1 LTDYSLAL
9 MYKYMNL
16 RQPSKTYLANR
27 LRLAVAAWRDSQYQG
42 ATPTTRR
49 LLQYWFSED
58 HIAFGEPFSY
68 WTCQREAIETL
79 IYAYEVL
86 KKRNFIDLAR
96 DFGDGPIMGYDPSFD
111 QYPLYAFKMAT
122 GSGKTYVM
130 ALCMVWQ
137 YFNRQYEKTED
148 YTSKFLLIAGEKNV
162 IYDRLCRDYVK
173 NKENDNRSIFEN
185 LPLIPPEWEDDF
197 NLTVIT
203 KEDPIHTV
211 PEGVLFL
218 TNIQQLEKREGK
230 GQETE
235 EYVDGLMA
243 LPQVRNVRDI
253 YQENRIREVLALC
266 PNIAI
271 LKDEAHHIYSVEK
284 EWKKIL
290 LNLHKKL
297 QKDHG
302 RGINMELDFSATPR
316 NENGALFPWVIS
328 DFTLREAIEQN
339 IVKRPLRGIVKKAEE
354 IASNKAVE
362 RYRAWIDA
370 GIRRWREYHKALIPL
385 DKKPVIFFQCSSN
398 EEADEIAKYINS
410 LPDFK
415 DKTLL
420 IHTDSTGDIKKA
432 DLPEARNSAKTI
444 DKPENKYQAIV
455 STMMLNEGWD
465 VRNVNVIVGLRPYG
479 SKRNVLAEQVI
490 GRGLRKMF
498 PNEPAS
504 DDPNKSA
511 INILEVIGPP
521 GLTQIL
527 EELEQLE
534 GIKFAE
540 FEAGKDLSLTTI
552 FVNEKKLEY
561 DIELPVLS
569 PRIVIREFNADDLDI
584 DEVPLLG
591 VPLENKVLETEYV
604 AVDMLKGVEVVKR
617 TWDLPVPQDTKA
629 VIAYYTDMILKQ
641 LRING
646 AFATF
651 YPLVKQYV
659 CARLFETPVE
669 LEDPR
674 VLYALSSADTQKKM
688 VDAFVEAFKNITY
701 IEREPEP
708 TDTIKLSDTPPFV
721 WQMNVY
727 PANKCIFNYA
737 PCDNAFETDFAK
749 FLDQA
754 EDVKAFCKLPGKVGF
769 FIEYQDKDSNRRMY
783 FPDFIVLSTTGEYL
797 LVETKG
803 LEDINVQFKD
813 ARAVQWCQD
822 AEKNTGNKW
831 HFVRVDQKVF
841 EQYPYKRVNELLN
854 K

>member
-1 LTDYSLAL
+1 
-9 MYKYMNL
+9 M
-16 RQPSKTYLANR
+16 
-27 LRLAVAAWRDSQYQG
+27 
-42 ATPTTRR
+42 
-49 LLQYWFSED
+49 
-58 HIAFGEPFSY
+58 
-68 WTCQREAIETL
+68 
-79 IYAYEVL
+79 
-86 KKRNFIDLAR
+86 
-96 DFGDGPIMGYDPSFD
+96 
-111 QYPLYAFKMAT
+111 
-122 GSGKTYVM
+122 
-130 ALCMVWQ
+130 
-137 YFNRQYEKTED
+137 
-148 YTSKFLLIAGEKNV
+148 
-162 IYDRLCRDYVK
+162 
-173 NKENDNRSIFEN
+173 
-185 LPLIPPEWEDDF
+185 
-197 NLTVIT
+197 
-203 KEDPIHTV
+203 
-211 PEGVLFL
+211 
-218 TNIQQLEKREGK
+218 
-230 GQETE
+230 
-235 EYVDGLMA
+235 
-243 LPQVRNVRDI
+243 
-253 YQENRIREVLALC
+253 
-266 PNIAI
+266 
-271 LKDEAHHIYSVEK
+271 
-284 EWKKIL
+284 
-290 LNLHKKL
+290 
-297 QKDHG
+297 
-302 RGINMELDFSATPR
+302 
-316 NENGALFPWVIS
+316 
-328 DFTLREAIEQN
+328 N

-354 IASNKAVE
+354 IASTKAVE

-370 GIRRWREYHKALIPL
+370 GIRRWREYRKALIPL

-398 EEADEIAKYINS
+398 EEADEIYHYVNS
-410 LPDFK
+410 VADLK
-415 DKTLL
+415 GKTLL
-420 IHTDSTGDIKKA
+420 IHTDSTGEIKK
-432 DLPEARNSAKTI
+432 DSIPQAREFAKTI
-444 DKPENKYQAIV
+444 DSNDNPHSAII

-552 FVNEKKLEY
+552 FVNEKKLEF
-561 DIELPVLS
+561 DIELPILS
-569 PRIVIREFNADDLDI
+569 PRIVIREFNAADLDI

-591 VPLENKVLETEYV
+591 IKLENKIYETEYV

-659 CARLFETPVE
+659 SARLFETPVE

-674 VLYALSSADTQKKM
+674 VLYALSAADTQKKM
-688 VDAFVEAFKNITY
+688 VDAFVEAFKNISY
-701 IEREPEP
+701 VEREPEP
-708 TDTIKLSDTPPFV
+708 TDIIKLSDTAPFV

-737 PCDNAFETDFAK
+737 PCDNAFETDFAR
-749 FLDQA
+749 FLDNA
-754 EDVKAFCKLPGKVGF
+754 EDVKAFSKLAAKVGF
-769 FIEYQDKDSNRRMY
+769 FIEYQDKDRNRRMY
-783 FPDFIVLSTTGEYL
+783 FPDFIVLTTAGEYL

-803 LEDINVQFKD
+803 LEDVNVQFKD

-831 HFVRVDQKVF
+831 HFVRVDQKAF
-841 EQYPYKRVNELLN
+841 EQYPYKRVKEFLDKRPEAETKLAF
-854 K
+854 